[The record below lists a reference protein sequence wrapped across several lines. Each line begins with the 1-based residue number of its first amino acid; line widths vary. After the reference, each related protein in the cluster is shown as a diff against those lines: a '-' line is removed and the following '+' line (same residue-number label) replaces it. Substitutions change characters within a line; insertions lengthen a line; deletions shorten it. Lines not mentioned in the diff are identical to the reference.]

1 MPELM
6 KQLSFAK
13 LDQGMD
19 MPHLLDIQT
28 RAFESLLQLDAAS
41 KNREDIGLERVFKD
55 LFPIA
60 DVHENF
66 ELTFKSYNLGEPKY
80 SVAECIERDMT
91 YSAPLK
97 AHLGLNVYEE
107 VPGTD
112 GKPTK
117 RLKNQIEK
125 EVYLGELPLLTPLG
139 TFVING
145 AERVIV
151 SQLHRSPGVVFEES
165 THPNGQR
172 LISARIIP
180 FRGSW
185 VEFTVDIHDVIFVHI
200 DKKKKFPATALLR
213 AFGYGTNSA
222 ILRLFFAVREL
233 DLVKKRESRV
243 DQREVLGAIIAE
255 DITLA
260 GESVDPDAP
269 RLKTKKA
276 RTQLER
282 DQSELLVKE
291 GDELTEE
298 VFNRLRR
305 LKINKVKVFASYTTV
320 DVRDEQDAVE
330 RGERP
335 VRRVVAVDAVDVES
349 GEVIAECGN
358 NLTDTLLRRLKK
370 HGIGKVQV
378 FVTSGRA
385 ESMLIKNTLAKDP
398 TNPAL
403 IGEEER
409 KKRSWSTDAESGEGK
424 ALQSIY
430 ALLRP
435 GDAPNKET
443 AKQALERLFFSPKR
457 YDLGRVGRY
466 KINQRL
472 GTNRPPSETVLTRED
487 FIAIIRYLVEL
498 HEGRGYTDDIDHLG
512 NRRIRSVGELIANQ
526 FSVGLSRMARLVKE
540 RMSINTDPEKISL
553 DDLVNARTVSAV
565 IQAFFGSSQLSQF
578 MDQTNPLA
586 ELTHKRRLSA
596 LGPGGLT
603 RERAGFE
610 VRDVHYSQYGRMCP
624 IETPEGPNIGLI
636 TSLACFA
643 RVNDLGFIETP
654 YRVVKNGKVSGE
666 IEWLDANREEDVVI
680 AQANAKLNDD
690 STFVDEL
697 VLCRQRGDVPLV
709 APDRIDYMD
718 VAPEQLVS
726 IAAALIPFLE
736 HDDANR
742 ALMGSNMQRQAVP
755 LLNPHTPLVGT
766 GLEEKVARDSGAV
779 VIARRAGTVTSVTA
793 DEIIVDTGASERGGK
808 KDADRPLARLTQHD
822 RYRLKKYWRTN
833 QDTALN
839 QRPLVAAG
847 QKVKAG
853 EVLAD
858 GASTEMGQL
867 ALGANVT
874 VAFMPWYGHN
884 FEDAIVLSERLVKD
898 DVYSSIHIQELELH
912 VRDTKRGQEEITRE
926 IPNVA
931 EEALSDLDERG
942 IVRIGAH
949 VKPGDILVG
958 KITPKG
964 ETELSPEE
972 KLLTAIFGE
981 KAKDVKDSS
990 LKVPPGMEG
999 VVIDVKIFSRV
1010 EDQVI
1015 EKDRGERIGEIRRM
1029 EGEEKV
1035 RVNDVRDAELAEL
1048 LEGHTIDLALKSGTV
1063 EEAIEKGTKLTS
1075 AMLRDMRMVTID
1087 LKTFRVTDKKM
1098 NEKIRIIIDLAN
1110 EEKARIEEKAEER
1123 IDRVLQPD
1131 ELPPG
1136 VIQLVKV
1143 YMAEKRKVSVGDK
1156 MAGRH
1161 GNKGIVAR
1169 IVPEEDMPFLPDGR
1183 PVDIVLNPLGV
1194 PSRMN
1199 VGQILETHL
1208 GWAAKL
1214 LGFYA
1219 KTPVFQGANEREIG
1233 LLLRLAAVTWVKAAL
1248 DLRTPAVTISEAEV
1262 HSILDDISSGLRHGE
1277 RVELLADA
1285 SINALAARGVSPE
1298 TRDVY
1303 NRIREFVAAAAQ
1315 ELAQREMG
1323 ETDNQAAFHSA
1334 AAGDEEYEPG
1344 QRAHFKSAAS
1354 QIERKRNSDP
1364 ASVLESLE
1372 LPSLAS
1378 TYGKKSDV
1386 DVDAAALELMR
1397 LAGISAGG
1405 KVRLRDGRTGETFTN
1420 PVTVGEIYML
1430 KLSHLVDDKI
1440 HARSIGPYSLVTQ
1453 QPLAGKAQFGGQRF
1467 GEMEVWALE
1476 AYGAAHTLQEILT
1489 VKSDDVNGRSRVY
1502 EAIVKGQN
1510 LPEPGIPESFNV
1522 LVQELKALGIHVNM
1536 GANVTSG
1543 YGLGNRSSIGNG
1555 SEE

>member
-1 MPELM
+1 MPESM
-6 KQLSFAK
+6 NQITFTK
-13 LDQGMD
+13 LDDGME

-28 RAFESLLQLDAAS
+28 RAFQSLLQKDAARHD
-41 KNREDIGLERVFKD
+41 REDIGLERVFKE
-55 LFPIA
+55 LFPIS

-66 ELTFKSYNLGEPKY
+66 SLEFVSYVLGEPKY
-80 SVAECIERDMT
+80 SVEECIERDMT

-97 AHLGLNVYEE
+97 ATLQLVINEDVNGL
-107 VPGTD
+107 
-112 GKPTK
+112 K
-117 RLKNQIEK
+117 RPRNIIQK
-125 EVYLGELPLLTPLG
+125 EVYLGELPLLTDLG

-172 LISARIIP
+172 LISSRIIP

-185 VEFTVDIHDVIFVHI
+185 VEFTVDIHDVIYVHI

-213 AFGYGTNSA
+213 AFGYAGNSD
-222 ILRLFFAVREL
+222 ILRLFFGVREL
-233 DLVKKRESRV
+233 DLTRKRESRT
-243 DQREVLGAIIAE
+243 DIREVLGAVIAE

-260 GESVDPDAP
+260 GEEADPDAP
-269 RLKTKKA
+269 KAKTKKA
-276 RTQLER
+276 KLAAER
-282 DQSELLVKE
+282 AAADLLVRE

-298 VFNRLRR
+298 VLNRLTR
-305 LKINKVKVFASYTTV
+305 LGIKQIKVFASYMTV
-320 DVRDEQDAVE
+320 DVRDEQEAIE
-330 RGERP
+330 RSERP
-335 VRRVVAVDAVDVES
+335 MPRILSRDVVDPET
-349 GEVIAECGN
+349 GEVLAETGQA
-358 NLTDTLLRRLKK
+358 LKETLIKRLRKAEVLK
-370 HGIGKVQV
+370 VSV
-378 FVTSGRA
+378 FVPSGRA
-385 ESMLIKNTLAKDP
+385 ESTLIKNTLAKDP
-398 TNPAL
+398 TNTNNWSA
-403 IGEEER
+403 EER
-409 KKRSWSTDAESGEGK
+409 AKWTKVADTPAEIQVKLIEAGETH
-424 ALQSIY
+424 ALRSIY
-430 ALLRP
+430 GLLRP

-472 GTNRPPSETVLTRED
+472 ALNTDPATTVLTKED
-487 FIAIIRYLVEL
+487 FVAILRYLVEL
-498 HEGRGYTDDIDHLG
+498 HEGRGHVDDIDHLG

-636 TSLACFA
+636 TSLACYA
-643 RVNDLGFIETP
+643 RVNDLGFVETP
-654 YRVVKNGKVSGE
+654 YRVVRNGKVTNE
-666 IEWLDANREEDVVI
+666 LAWLDANKEEEAVI
-680 AQANAKLNDD
+680 AQANAKLNPDG
-690 STFVDEL
+690 TFVDEL
-697 VLCRQRGDVPLV
+697 VLCRQRGDFPLT
-709 APDRIDYMD
+709 APTRIDYMD

-755 LLNPHTPLVGT
+755 LLNPRTPLVGT
-766 GLEEKVARDSGAV
+766 GLEEKVARDSGAC
-779 VIARRAGTVTSVTA
+779 VIARRAGVVTRVTA
-793 DEIIVDTGASERGGK
+793 DEIIVDAGTERGK
-808 KDADRPLARLTQHD
+808 KGDDERPLARLTSQD
-822 RYRLKKYWRTN
+822 RYRIKKYWRTN
-833 QDTALN
+833 QDTAIN
-839 QRPLVAAG
+839 QRPIVRLG
-847 QKVKAG
+847 QKVRAG

-858 GASTEMGQL
+858 GAGTEMGQL

-931 EEALSDLDERG
+931 EESLVDLDERG

-990 LKVPPGMEG
+990 LKVSPGMEG
-999 VVIDVKIFSRV
+999 VVIDVKIFSRI
-1010 EDQVI
+1010 EDQVV
-1015 EKDRGERIGEIRRM
+1015 EKDRGERIGEVRRL

-1035 RVNDVRDAELAEL
+1035 RVNEVRDEELKEI
-1048 LEGHTIDLALKSGTV
+1048 LEGETVAMALRAGTV
-1063 EEAIEKGTKLTS
+1063 EEAIPAGTKLTKEVL
-1075 AMLRDMRMVTID
+1075 ADVRFAQVD
-1087 LKTFRVTDKKM
+1087 LKTFRVENRKA
-1098 NEKIRIIIDLAN
+1098 NERIRTIIDLAN
-1110 EEKARIEEKAEER
+1110 EEKARLEERAEER
-1123 IDRVLQPD
+1123 IDRILQPD

-1143 YMAEKRKVSVGDK
+1143 YLAEKRKVSVGDK

-1169 IVPEEDMPFLPDGR
+1169 VVPEEDMPFLPDGR

-1208 GWAAKL
+1208 GWAANV
-1214 LGFYA
+1214 LGFFA
-1219 KTPVFQGANEREIG
+1219 KTPTFSGATEREIG
-1233 LLLRLAAVTWVKAAL
+1233 LVLKLAGLTWARGTLNLHNAPLNVTDADIRAMAEDFAGEDEEKERFVLMDDAKVS
-1248 DLRTPAVTISEAEV
+1248 DLGGRTMSAETKDV
-1262 HSILDDISSGLRHGE
+1262 FN
-1277 RVELLADA
+1277 RVRDFLTG
-1285 SINALAARGVSPE
+1285 AAR
-1298 TRDVY
+1298 
-1303 NRIREFVAAAAQ
+1303 
-1315 ELAQREMG
+1315 ELAEREIK
-1323 ETDNQAAFHSA
+1323 ELQNQAAIHAAMADDESLSA
-1334 AAGDEEYEPG
+1334 ARRAEAKATLRQLEKRIDREPT
-1344 QRAHFKSAAS
+1344 
-1354 QIERKRNSDP
+1354 E
-1364 ASVLESLE
+1364 VLQDLE
-1372 LPSLAS
+1372 LPALGSML
-1378 TYGKKSDV
+1378 GRKSEA
-1386 DVDAAALELMR
+1386 DVDAAASELLRM
-1397 LAGISAGG
+1397 AGITPAG
-1405 KVRLRDGRTGETFTN
+1405 KMHLRDGRSGEAFAF
-1420 PVTVGEIYML
+1420 PITVGEIYML

-1522 LVQELKALGIHVNM
+1522 LVKELQALGIHVRM
-1536 GANVTSG
+1536 DTKD
-1543 YGLGNRSSIGNG
+1543 GNG
-1555 SEE
+1555 AAPTFGRDGEE